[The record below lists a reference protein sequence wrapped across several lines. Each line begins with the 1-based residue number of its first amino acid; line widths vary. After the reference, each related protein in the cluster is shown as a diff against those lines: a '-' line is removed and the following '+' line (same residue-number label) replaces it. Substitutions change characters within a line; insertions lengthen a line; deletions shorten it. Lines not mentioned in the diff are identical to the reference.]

1 MIAGTSRGPQSSQPG
16 VMPRGI
22 NTPVE
27 GPSDPLDSITE
38 NIGTIVKEQQSRPE
52 PSGGIPEEDC
62 AMTERK
68 KRFMREI
75 AMRHD

>member
-1 MIAGTSRGPQSSQPG
+1 
-16 VMPRGI
+16 MPRGI

-27 GPSDPLDSITE
+27 REQPPIDSI
-38 NIGTIVKEQQSRPE
+38 IKSVGTIVKEQQSRPE

>member
-1 MIAGTSRGPQSSQPG
+1 VLRS
-16 VMPRGI
+16 I

-27 GPSDPLDSITE
+27 GQSNPLDSITKDV
-38 NIGTIVKEQQSRPE
+38 GTIVKEQQSRPE

-68 KRFMREI
+68 KRFMRKI